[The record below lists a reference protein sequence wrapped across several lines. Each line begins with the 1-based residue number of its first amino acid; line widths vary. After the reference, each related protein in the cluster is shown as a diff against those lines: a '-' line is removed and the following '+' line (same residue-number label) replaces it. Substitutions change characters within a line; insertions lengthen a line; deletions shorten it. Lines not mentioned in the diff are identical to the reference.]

1 VQIVH
6 LEIAGHVQGVGFR
19 HFVRQHATRLGIA
32 GWVRN
37 LSSGNL
43 ECTAAGAPTVLEEFL
58 TLLREG
64 PPGAVVKQVITLN
77 PPHNP
82 ELPMP
87 FTILK

>member
-19 HFVRQHATRLGIA
+19 HFVRQHANRLAIT

-43 ECTAAGAPTVLEEFL
+43 ECTAAGAAPALDEFMQ
-58 TLLREG
+58 LLREG
-64 PPGAVVKQVITLN
+64 PPGAVVKQVISLT
-77 PPHNP
+77 PPANP
-82 ELPMP
+82 ELPSP